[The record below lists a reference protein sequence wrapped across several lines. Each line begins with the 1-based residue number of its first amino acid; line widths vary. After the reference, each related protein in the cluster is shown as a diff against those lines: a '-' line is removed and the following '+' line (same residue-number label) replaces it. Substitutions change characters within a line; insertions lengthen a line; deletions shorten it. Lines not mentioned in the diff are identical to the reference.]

1 MEKFS
6 KLRISHGT
14 STRFRENVKRWFE
27 IEHELCDWIINLWMY
42 SKYMNDDKILEMYAF
57 VNLELIKDYWDKE
70 KYIDCEFL
78 LAHLLANNSS
88 FFNFEVFIQ
97 PKNFCLSKLNIY
109 NLITKPS
116 KIHVLFLKKI
126 RRFNED
132 STSFNCFK
140 LLSVSSFFQ

>member
-14 STRFRENVKRWFE
+14 STRFRENVKQWFE
-27 IEHELCDWIINLWMY
+27 IEHELCDWIINLWTY

-70 KYIDCEFL
+70 NYIDCEFL
-78 LAHLLANNSS
+78 LAHLLANDSS

-97 PKNFCLSKLNIY
+97 AKNLCLSKYMIY
-109 NLITKPS
+109 NIITKPNKAPCS
-116 KIHVLFLKKI
+116 FQKK
-126 RRFNED
+126 N
-132 STSFNCFK
+132 
-140 LLSVSSFFQ
+140 